1 MDNKSFKLSAYVFFI
16 LVALLIIV
24 LFPREGRFRYSF
36 SEGKPWKYGLVTAPF
51 DFPVFKPVEELKREQ
66 DSVLMDFRP
75 YFHKNEETADSR
87 IEKFED
93 DYRQKW
99 DGIYVN
105 YVTGILRRLYN
116 DGILLV
122 DDYNFLKDNRYD
134 QFKIFDEGN
143 VAVSHS
149 VKEVHTVKSAYSFI
163 FENSPAYLN
172 QQILRSGNLNTY
184 LTENL
189 KYDAETSEKVKSEI
203 LHRISPSNG
212 MVQAGERIVDR
223 GEIIDKKTFDILSS
237 LKQVFEER
245 TGSVNQQIRYMIGIV
260 ILVTGLMACFLFFL
274 HFFRSNIYHRR
285 KHIIFMLSLVV
296 GFTLLTEMCIRF
308 QLFNIYIIPFAIIP
322 LAIRTFF
329 DSRTAQMTHNI
340 TVLMCSLMVPF
351 PFEFIILQFM
361 TCMMVIFILKDL
373 TKRSQ
378 LIQCSFYVLMTYIV
392 VYVGL
397 VMIQEGDWTKINWRM
412 FTYFG
417 INFVFLMFTYSFIYI
432 IEKIFGYISNVTLVE
447 LSDINT
453 PILRELSEKCPGTF
467 QHSLQVSMLGTAVAN
482 KVRANPQLIRT
493 GALYHDIGKMVNP
506 AFFIENQVGG
516 INPHDRL
523 DFEESAKI
531 IISHVE
537 EGVKI
542 ARKNNLPVMIID
554 FIRTHHGRGKTKYF
568 YNSYKNKYPDKPVD
582 EAAFTYPGPNPYTKE
597 TAILMMADSVE
608 AASRSLKE
616 YTEETISDLVNKIID
631 SQIRDGL
638 LARVPL
644 TFQNITDIKEI
655 FIDKLAT
662 MYHSRI
668 SYPDLKENMK

>member
-1 MDNKSFKLSAYVFFI
+1 
-16 LVALLIIV
+16 
-24 LFPREGRFRYSF
+24 
-36 SEGKPWKYGLVTAPF
+36 
-51 DFPVFKPVEELKREQ
+51 LK
-66 DSVLMDFRP
+66 DFRP
-75 YFHKNEETADSR
+75 YFQKDEEIAVIR
-87 IEKFED
+87 IKQFET

-105 YVTGILRRLYN
+105 YVIEALSQLYNAGILQ
-116 DGILLV
+116 V
-122 DDYNFLKDNRYD
+122 DDYNFLKENRYD
-134 QFKIFDEGN
+134 QFKVFEEDN
-143 VAVSHS
+143 VAVSHPI
-149 VKEVHTVKSAYSFI
+149 KEVHTVKSAYSFI
-163 FENSPAYLN
+163 FANSPVYLN
-172 QQILRSGNLNTY
+172 QQVLRSGNLNIY

-189 KYDAETSEKVKSEI
+189 RHDIETSEKVKNEA

-223 GEIIDKKTFDILSS
+223 GEIVDKKTFDILSS
-237 LKQVFEER
+237 LKKVSETR
-245 TGSVNQQIRYMIGIV
+245 TGSVNQQARYMIGIT
-260 ILVTGLMACFLFFL
+260 ILIVALMACFVFFL
-274 HFFRSNIYHRR
+274 YFFRSNIYHRR
-285 KHIIFMLSLVV
+285 KHIIFMLSLVAV
-296 GFTLLTEMCIRF
+296 FTLLTEECVKF

-322 LAIRTFF
+322 LAVRTFF

-340 TVLMCSLMVPF
+340 TILMCSLMVPF
-351 PFEFIILQFM
+351 PFEFIILQFT

-392 VYVGL
+392 VYIGL
-397 VMIQEGDWTKINWRM
+397 VMIQEGDWSKINWRM

-417 INFVFLMFTYSFIYI
+417 INFVFVMFTYSLIYI
-432 IEKIFGYISNVTLVE
+432 IEKTFGYVSNVTLVE

-453 PILRELSEKCPGTF
+453 PVLRELSEKCPGTF
-467 QHSLQVSMLGTAVAN
+467 QHSLQVSMLGTAVAD

-516 INPHDRL
+516 INPHDRM
-523 DFEESAKI
+523 DFEDSARI

-542 ARKNNLPVMIID
+542 ARKNNLPAMIID
-554 FIRTHHGRGKTKYF
+554 FIRTHHGKGKTKYF
-568 YNSYKNKYPDKPVD
+568 YNSFKNKYPDEPVD
-582 EAAFTYPGPNPYTKE
+582 ESTFTYPGPNPYTRE

-616 YTEETISDLVNKIID
+616 YTEETISGLVNKIID
-631 SQIRDGL
+631 SQIQDGL
-638 LARVPL
+638 LTRVPL

-655 FIDKLAT
+655 FIDKLTT

-668 SYPDLKENMK
+668 SYPDLKEHTK

>member
-1 MDNKSFKLSAYVFFI
+1 M
-16 LVALLIIV
+16 

-36 SEGKPWKYGLVTAPF
+36 NEGKPWRYGLVTSPF
-51 DFPVFKPVEELKREQ
+51 DFPVFKPAEELKREQ
-66 DSVLMDFRP
+66 DSILTDFRP
-75 YFHKNEETADSR
+75 YFHKDEGIADSQIR
-87 IEKFED
+87 KFEN

-105 YVTGILRRLYN
+105 YVTEILRRLYN

-122 DDYNFLKDNRYD
+122 DDYDFLKENRYD
-134 QFKIFDEGN
+134 QFKVFDEGN
-143 VAVSHS
+143 VAVGHS
-149 VKEVHTVKSAYSFI
+149 VKDVHTVKSAYSFI

-172 QQILRSGNLNTY
+172 QQILKSGNLNTY

-189 KYDAETSEKVKSEI
+189 RYDIETSEKVKNETLS
-203 LHRISPSNG
+203 RISPSSG

-237 LKQVFEER
+237 LRQVSETR
-245 TGSVNQQIRYMIGIV
+245 TGSMNQQVRYMIGII
-260 ILVTGLMACFLFFL
+260 ILIAGLMACFMFFL

-285 KHIIFMLSLVV
+285 KHVIFMLSLIA
-296 GFTLLTEMCIRF
+296 GFTLLTEMCIKF

-392 VYVGL
+392 VYIGL

-417 INFVFLMFTYSFIYI
+417 INFVFLMFTYAFIYI
-432 IEKIFGYISNVTLVE
+432 IEKTFGYISNVTLVE

-467 QHSLQVSMLGTAVAN
+467 QHSLQVSMLGTAVAA

-506 AFFIENQVGG
+506 AFFIENQIGG

-523 DFEESAKI
+523 DFEESARI

-537 EGVKI
+537 DGVKI

-582 EAAFTYPGPNPYTKE
+582 EAAFTYPGPNPYTRE

-616 YTEETISDLVNKIID
+616 YTEGTISNLVNKIID
-631 SQIRDGL
+631 SQIQDGL

-668 SYPDLKENMK
+668 SYPDLKKDAT